1 MAGAAKGVKKLG
13 GHWACKKSAAKPT
26 PLGSDSASWRQDSS
40 ELGRV
45 LIDRLMTNNFFH
57 HDFLRCAFSC
67 GLLLQAHSV
76 RAGFYITWSFQEI
89 SVVFAWTGPKGTE
102 VLIKSLH
109 SMQEDANPHFEIF
122 TSQSRF
128 YWINLTSPTMAF
140 TMGNQRQYQMP
151 SFISYSHISR
161 HQIIITNIG
170 IWSCHWEKKHDGQA
184 LIVFILSCTPY
195 MV

>member
-76 RAGFYITWSFQEI
+76 RAGFYITWSLQEI

-128 YWINLTSPTMAF
+128 YWINLRQSERINKGCSSPTQSKLF
-140 TMGNQRQYQMP
+140 F
-151 SFISYSHISR
+151 SLFLSVLFHIS
-161 HQIIITNIG
+161 HMQ
-170 IWSCHWEKKHDGQA
+170 S
-184 LIVFILSCTPY
+184 
-195 MV
+195 